1 MEHKNRHD
9 PAFMILWALESSWLL
24 FWITRFFWFLESRDT
39 CCICQGYCVADITYT
54 FHQRITWGR
63 KIAMNLS
70 KVEKSFLINETK
82 LLKGEFFL
90 DYPKIMDHWICDIV
104 FKFSSLNS
112 PIFTET
118 GTEVQR
124 NYIFTLI
131 TDT

>member
-1 MEHKNRHD
+1 
-9 PAFMILWALESSWLL
+9 
-24 FWITRFFWFLESRDT
+24 
-39 CCICQGYCVADITYT
+39 
-54 FHQRITWGR
+54 
-63 KIAMNLS
+63 MNLS

-124 NYIFTLI
+124 NYIFTFI